1 MEIVNDGGYMY
12 HQKLCFTCFFFNS
25 YLYNGGI
32 GGYTKNNLSMKNMFV
47 RKAGSAHDMSSQT
60 FMCFEYWR

>member
-1 MEIVNDGGYMY
+1 MGV
-12 HQKLCFTCFFFNS
+12 TCTINNCVSLVFFWNS